1 VFLLPSS
8 GAHTIRP
15 SVFVMASRISYGE
28 RVSLAM
34 PVLANIYRGLR
45 DLTSSHD
52 PSRCR
57 ELVSWHFI
65 SGWLHMHWSG
75 VYHPSLSSNLRAN
88 LPILGDLAST
98 EPASLTSEDD
108 RFRFYRNRDYL
119 RLAHTRLVTHHLAG
133 TAYRSLI
140 DAAPSSRDSPSLR
153 G

>member
-1 VFLLPSS
+1 
-8 GAHTIRP
+8 
-15 SVFVMASRISYGE
+15 
-28 RVSLAM
+28 
-34 PVLANIYRGLR
+34 
-45 DLTSSHD
+45 
-52 PSRCR
+52 
-57 ELVSWHFI
+57 
-65 SGWLHMHWSG
+65 MHWSG

-108 RFRFYRNRDYL
+108 RFRFYRSRDYL
-119 RLAHTRLVTHHLAG
+119 RLAHTRLVTHHLAE